1 MPSTYPHRINNPC
14 RYIFGIEIM
23 TKRENILESAL
34 QLKAHERF
42 FIIEGLLQSLDEPN
56 HQLDEIWRVEA
67 EKRLNAYR
75 KGQLKTIHKED
86 IFDDED

>member
-1 MPSTYPHRINNPC
+1 
-14 RYIFGIEIM
+14 M
-23 TKRENILESAL
+23 TKRQDILESAL

-42 FIIEGLLQSLDEPN
+42 FIIEGLLQSLNEPN

-75 KGQLKTIHKED
+75 KGQLKGIPMTEIC
-86 IFDDED
+86 DDED